1 VLKVISRSTFDLQ
14 TVLNT
19 LAGSASRL
27 CAADKGVIFLRE
39 GDVYRV
45 RANYGFSREAE
56 EFALHN
62 PLRPGRGST
71 TGRVALEGRT
81 IHVPDVL
88 ADPEYAATGYQST
101 FGYRTNLGVPLLRE
115 GEPILGVT
123 LDPLR
128 DELFVAEAG
137 QGAWCNG
144 QALRVSE
151 APALSEALVST
162 GFPYNFASEPA
173 NNAREFVRV
182 HERVQ
187 GVRRAGAAALD
198 LAYVAMGRLDAHWE
212 LRLQPWDAAAGAL
225 LVREAGGRVSDWSG
239 AHWTTRSASLVAANP
254 AIQRELVQLL
264 APEPEAGA

>member
-1 VLKVISRSTFDLQ
+1 MFREPAIDLARRAGALLLDGLTRARRVERKSATELVTDVDRASEALLVAGLRESFPDHTIIGEEGGGVQ
-14 TVLNT
+14 RASAYTWVVDPIDGTNNYAHGFPFFCVT
-19 LAGSASRL
+19 LAL
-27 CAADKGVIFLRE
+27 
-39 GDVYRV
+39 
-45 RANYGFSREAE
+45 
-56 EFALHN
+56 LH
-62 PLRPGRGST
+62 
-71 TGRVALEGRT
+71 
-81 IHVPDVL
+81 
-88 ADPEYAATGYQST
+88 
-101 FGYRTNLGVPLLRE
+101 E

-123 LDPLR
+123 FDPLR

-137 QGAWCNG
+137 RGAWCNG
-144 QALRVSE
+144 QPLRVAE
-151 APALSEALVST
+151 TPTLSEALVST

-239 AHWTTRSASLVAANP
+239 AHWTTHSASLVAANP
-254 AIQRELVQLL
+254 AIQQELVQLL
-264 APEPEAGA
+264 A